1 MIKILIL
8 IALVALITL
17 VGVFLSANKKK
28 RMQVFAELYEFNE
41 QLILNLKF
49 ARNPISKVAE
59 PFTYIAEI
67 MNGKRVLD
75 GKDGEFISEYTV
87 NIGKS
92 DPLSQIDYLNGRKQ
106 SLTKY
111 RDESAS
117 DYKRYSS
124 LYVKIFFMIGVLA
137 AVLLA

>member
-1 MIKILIL
+1 M
-8 IALVALITL
+8 ALITL

-67 MNGKRVLD
+67 MNGKCVLD

-111 RDESAS
+111 REESAS

>member
-1 MIKILIL
+1 M
-8 IALVALITL
+8 ALITL

-67 MNGKRVLD
+67 MNGKCVNLSRNIPS
-75 GKDGEFISEYTV
+75 ISVRATHFH
-87 NIGKS
+87 
-92 DPLSQIDYLNGRKQ
+92 R
-106 SLTKY
+106 LT
-111 RDESAS
+111 
-117 DYKRYSS
+117 
-124 LYVKIFFMIGVLA
+124 I
-137 AVLLA
+137 

>member
-67 MNGKRVLD
+67 MNGKCVLD